1 MTTPNFIFEED
12 LRSKDEKIDFLRRH
26 SGQLVIMDLTAFEKG
41 YFFKKFPNLIAA
53 TSIHL
58 NPTNKCEVTIKAHHE
73 AVHHFLSSQ
82 GLLPVAVASL
92 EGYFH
97 LPRILSTIIN
107 EAYYSLED
115 DIASADDI
123 DRAMKYG
130 VNYPEGPFA
139 WSKGKE
145 SFVVSLLDNLFDETK
160 SERYKASRLLRERS
174 VN

>member
-1 MTTPNFIFEED
+1 MTTPKFVFEKHLKTKE
-12 LRSKDEKIDFLRRH
+12 EKIQFLKEH
-26 SGQLVIMDLTAFEKG
+26 SEHLVIMDLTAFEKG
-41 YFFKKFPNLIAA
+41 YFFQNHSNLIAA
-53 TSIHL
+53 TSLHL
-58 NPTNKCEVTIKAHHE
+58 NPSPKCEVTCRSQQD
-73 AVHHFLSSQ
+73 AVHNFLESQ

-97 LPRILSTIIN
+97 LPRILSTIVN

-139 WSKGKE
+139 WSKGRE
-145 SFVVSLLDNLFDETK
+145 SFVVSLLDNLFEETK
-160 SERYKASRLLRERS
+160 SERYQASPLLRERS

>member
-1 MTTPNFIFEED
+1 MTTPDFIFEKN
-12 LRSKDEKIDFLRRH
+12 LRSKDGKIDFLRRH
-26 SGQLVIMDLTAFEKG
+26 SDQLVIMDLTAFEKG
-41 YFFKKFPNLIAA
+41 YFFQCFPNLIAA
-53 TSIHL
+53 TSLHL
-58 NPTNKCEVTIKAHHE
+58 NLGQKCEVTCRSHQD
-73 AVHHFLSSQ
+73 AVHHFLASQ

-139 WSKGKE
+139 WSKGRE
-145 SFVVSLLDNLFDETK
+145 CYVVDLLDNLFDETK
-160 SERYKASRLLRERS
+160 SERYKASQLLRERS